1 MRKWRPRPGD
11 ATPETHRSGR
21 NSSVLSGKDLT
32 VVRHI
37 QLDLLFTILAAFV
50 VLFGGRAL
58 VARVGVLKRFSI
70 PAPVVGGVIVAVL
83 LALGDAFGGVK
94 IGFDMSLRDNLLLM
108 FFTTVGLSADARM
121 LVKGGPKLFVFLLVS
136 AVFIAV
142 QNFVGIA
149 AARAMD
155 LHPAIGLL
163 GGSITLTGGHGTGAA
178 YGGRFGETMNI
189 AGAMELTMAC
199 ATAGLVLGSILGG
212 PLAEFLVTRYN
223 LKPKATPLELHATTQ
238 VIESQDPITVA
249 SVLNTLFAILL
260 CLAVGKMLAKAFVA
274 TGIILP
280 DFLFCLLF
288 GVLIRNTSS
297 FVNGLRVSD
306 ATVDLL
312 GGVALSLF
320 LTMALM
326 GMQLMQ
332 LINLA
337 GPLFVILA
345 LQMTAMALFAVFVT
359 YRVMGKDYDAAIL
372 AAGKVGFALSSTGAA
387 LAIVKAVPERGGPSP
402 GGLVIVPMVG
412 AFFIDISTG
421 VFIRAYLA
429 LPMFGF

>member
-1 MRKWRPRPGD
+1 MKQ
-11 ATPETHRSGR
+11 
-21 NSSVLSGKDLT
+21 
-32 VVRHI
+32 I
-37 QLDLLFTILAAFV
+37 QLDLLSTILAAFV

-70 PAPVVGGVIVAVL
+70 PPPVVGGVIIAVA
-83 LALGDAFGGVK
+83 LALVDAYGGVR

-121 LVKGGPKLFVFLLVS
+121 LAKGGPKLAIFLGIS

-142 QNFVGIA
+142 QNFVGLA
-149 AARAMD
+149 AAWTMD
-155 LHPAIGLL
+155 LHPAVGLL

-178 YGGRFGETMNI
+178 YGGRFGDTMNI

-199 ATAGLVLGSILGG
+199 ATSGLVLGALLGG
-212 PLAEFLVTRYN
+212 PLAEYLVTKYQ
-223 LKPKATPLELHATTQ
+223 LKPKEVLEPSPADIAPTQ
-238 VIESQDPITVA
+238 ELDAITVQ

-260 CLAVGKMLAKAFVA
+260 CLAVGKSIAKAFQA
-274 TGIILP
+274 TGFILP

-288 GVLIRNTSS
+288 GVLIRNAGPL
-297 FVNGLRVSD
+297 VRIRVSD

-332 LINLA
+332 LVNLA

-345 LQMTAMALFAVFVT
+345 LQVLVMAAYATFVT
-359 YRVMGKDYDAAIL
+359 FRVMGKDYDAAVL
-372 AAGKVGFALSSTGAA
+372 AAGHVGFALSSTAAA
-387 LAIVKAVPERGGPSP
+387 LAIMKTITQQRGPSP
-402 GGLVIVPMVG
+402 LAFVIVPMVG
-412 AFFIDISTG
+412 AFFIDILNAVMIQG
-421 VFIRAYLA
+421 YLA